1 MVGST
6 VMRER
11 EYQNFS
17 DLTRE
22 IDSQIFSLF
31 GIFSGPVVQGVGK
44 NAQFRSSIEKY
55 YVGSVNS
62 STINRIMAA
71 YSVGPPGLYAF
82 IQPHCSQQIIT
93 LLSAPSTCTS
103 LPSKVTS
110 SWVPQGGRSW

>member
-31 GIFSGPVVQGVGK
+31 GIFSGPVVQGVDE

-71 YSVGPPGLYAF
+71 YPVDPDF
-82 IQPHCSQQIIT
+82 VNQNIR
-93 LLSAPSTCTS
+93 PSTPLLLNVFFQDSPFET
-103 LPSKVTS
+103 P
-110 SWVPQGGRSW
+110 GI